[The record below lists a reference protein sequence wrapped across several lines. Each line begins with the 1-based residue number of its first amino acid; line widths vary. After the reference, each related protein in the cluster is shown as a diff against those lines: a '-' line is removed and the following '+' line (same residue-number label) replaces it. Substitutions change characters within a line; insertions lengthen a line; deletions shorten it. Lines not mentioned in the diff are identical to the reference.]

1 MYDIDRVVED
11 FRFYILGNIPH
22 IKQTID
28 LIEKTVNVEG
38 NYCELGT
45 FVGGNCAMMGYI
57 LNYHGKDKI
66 IYMYDSF
73 EGIPYPTEED
83 KEIPGDPEGV
93 TRTGELKSTGV
104 SVASLPWVLKTLK
117 LSDYPLSN
125 FKIIK
130 GWVQNTLPE
139 TIDKVKPLA
148 FLRLDLDLYA
158 PTKLG
163 LEYMYDKVVK
173 GGYVFVHD
181 YTILA
186 GCKQAVDEFLE
197 QHPEI
202 NPVVTVE
209 GGGIY
214 WVKG

>member
-1 MYDIDRVVED
+1 MYNIDEVVEM
-11 FRFYILGNIPH
+11 FRFYILGSIPH

-28 LIEKTVNVEG
+28 LIEKTVDIEG
-38 NYCELGT
+38 DYCELGT
-45 FVGGNCAMMGYI
+45 FIGGNCSMMGYI
-57 LNYHGKDKI
+57 LNDRNKEKM

-83 KEIPGDPEGV
+83 KEIPGEPEGV
-93 TRTGELKSTGV
+93 TRTGELKSTGI
-104 SVASLPWVLKTLK
+104 SIASLPWVFKTLD
-117 LSDYPLSN
+117 LSNYPRKN

-130 GWVQNTLPE
+130 GWVQNSLPE
-139 TIDKVKPLA
+139 TIEKVTPLA

-158 PTKLG
+158 PTKLS

-197 QHPEI
+197 KHPEI
-202 NPVVTVE
+202 EPVITTE

-214 WVKG
+214 WVKN